1 VQDLRAQA
9 QRARDTGRM
18 SFIGGQSV
26 AEADI
31 LSERANVIQAGISSL
46 SAAERNPLGSVEQ
59 QLIQANEELAAIRE
73 SLTVMDI

>member
-9 QRARDTGRM
+9 QRARDTGATTLL
-18 SFIGGQSV
+18 GGQAV
-26 AEADI
+26 AQADI
-31 LSERANVIQAGISSL
+31 LSERANVIQSGISSL

-73 SLTVMDI
+73 SLTAIDI